1 MSLTL
6 QELRKRGP
14 RVGTFVRKFY
24 DKEEF
29 TFTDG
34 SKEKISEVIF
44 GSDKYNLKSIPA
56 ELLEAMGSRK
66 IAASQVKI
74 KVGNKT
80 KALGTLAKTPEFGGK
95 FDDGSSAEKKL
106 DTTLYSELIAT
117 YCIAY
122 RILKGK
128 DLERD
133 EFIDPKTGKLNEKTY
148 KLLSKKIVQPSSE
161 ALSKSEIRDNLAIY
175 GMQSLGGSISKFNW
189 LEQSNVVA
197 KTLLSNVKI
206 PKNAVIYNDR
216 FFAPGRK
223 SYSNIQYNPYRVFSL
238 SPTLTSSVGP
248 DKWNPADIWI
258 MTPSGIRD
266 LTSFNQKVQRS
277 EVYNINA
284 INNFLQKKYDD
295 SSIIPVSLKKIN
307 PSAPHFT
314 LMNSKYFVEQLD
326 ISDQTNPPIIE
337 FTEGNKDVKINFTVR
352 TIRLNNPARNMM
364 QSQDRIQKLNGT
376 PVQGSEKHIRIK
388 YNVNKQQLEV
398 EYEQSRPMA
407 NRPTAKHGS
416 IGKGSLTD
424 IISKTSRQG
433 IDKLNEIKKPFVET
447 TYAVK
452 RDDYFLTDRVA
463 VDEDNKTLAL
473 SYLGDIWETITGDLI
488 PQFFTDRFGRDPKGI
503 QLKINSGEIGIA
515 IGQIPNETVKRRVI
529 QNLYNAASSIGVFK
543 GLNKEERD
551 IIGAAGLNQTT
562 NALRADFVGGIH
574 VKIF

>member
-6 QELRKRGP
+6 NQLRSRGP

-24 DKEEF
+24 DEEEF

-34 SKEKISEVIF
+34 SKEKISEVLF
-44 GSDKYNLKSIPA
+44 GSEKYNLKSTPVD
-56 ELLEAMGSRK
+56 LFEALSTKR
-66 IAASQVKI
+66 IAPSQVKI

-80 KALGTLAKTPEFGGK
+80 KALGTLAKTPEFGGQ
-95 FDDGSSAEKKL
+95 FDDGSSAERKL

-122 RILKGK
+122 RILRGK
-128 DLERD
+128 DLQRD
-133 EFIDPKTGKLNEKTY
+133 DFIDPNTGKLNEKTY
-148 KLLSKKIVQPSSE
+148 NLLKKKIVQPGSE
-161 ALSKSEIRDNLAIY
+161 ALSKSEIRDNLATW
-175 GMQSLGGSISKFNW
+175 GMQSLLGSIKSYNW
-189 LEQSNVVA
+189 LEQANVVA
-197 KTLLSNVKI
+197 KTLLKNVKI
-206 PKNAVIYNDR
+206 PKNAIIYNDR
-216 FFAPGRK
+216 FFAPGRTTFSSVK
-223 SYSNIQYNPYRVFSL
+223 FNPYRVFSL
-238 SPTLTSSVGP
+238 SPTLAGAVGP

-258 MTPSGIRD
+258 MTASGLRD
-266 LTSFNQKVQRS
+266 LSNFNQKIQRS

-295 SSIIPVSLKKIN
+295 NSIIPVSLKKIN
-307 PSAPHFT
+307 PAAPHFT

-352 TIRLNNPARNMM
+352 TIRLDNPARNMM
-364 QSQDRIQKLNGT
+364 QSQDRMQRLNGT
-376 PVQGSEKHIRIK
+376 PVKGSEKHIRIK
-388 YNVNKQQLEV
+388 YNVNKQMLEV

-407 NRPTAKHGS
+407 NRPEAKHGS
-416 IGKGSLTD
+416 IGRKSMVD
-424 IISKTSRQG
+424 IIAKTSRQG
-433 IDKLNEIKKPFVET
+433 IEKLNEIKKPFVDT
-447 TYAVK
+447 TYALK
-452 RDDYFLTDRVA
+452 MDDYFLTDRVA
-463 VDEDNKTLAL
+463 IDEDNKSLAL
-473 SYLGDIWETITGDLI
+473 SYLGDIWETITGDLM

-503 QLKINSGEIGIA
+503 KLKTNSGEIGVV
-515 IGQIPNETVKRRVI
+515 IGQIPNETIKTRVI
-529 QNLYNAASSIGVFK
+529 QNLYNAASSIGIFK